1 MKKIIL
7 SLLLAFFFTFSNL
20 AQAQNLFA
28 AYIVKSNYV
37 KILTETTDAQEMD
50 FSNKAINTLPAELF
64 SMSSLKQLDLSNNK
78 LSGLPFEIKN
88 LKNLQVLKLNGNKI
102 YELPSEISR
111 LKFLK
116 EIYLSRD
123 VWQYRLDEVRK
134 LTSARI
140 ILID

>member
-7 SLLLAFFFTFSNL
+7 SLLLAFFFTVSNFV
-20 AQAQNLFA
+20 QAQNLFA
-28 AYIVKSNYV
+28 AYIVKSNYG
-37 KILTETTDAQEMD
+37 KILQESTDAQEMNY
-50 FSNKAINTLPAELF
+50 SGKGIYTLPAELF

-78 LSGLPFEIKN
+78 LTGLPSSIKN
-88 LKNLQVLKLNGNKI
+88 LKKLQILKLNGNKI

-116 EIYLSRD
+116 EIYLSREI
-123 VWQYRLDEVRK
+123 WQYRLDEVRK

-140 ILID
+140 TLVD